1 MGTRGTRLTGL
12 LAAVAVVVLL
22 AAGVAVAEAAVG
34 PALTAYGPA
43 RVSGTEATAVFRVGD
58 RTVRQVRYAD
68 RTTLVYGFVLGNDGR
83 LPVRVTGLATQHP
96 EPRLLRYTRLTDAD
110 GNDEFT
116 VGAGER
122 VRVRLSMFMHACETL
137 SARAGSFATRV
148 SVRTSRA
155 GMFHDV
161 VTVELPEQ
169 VHTGSPRE
177 AFCPRATSTSRS
189 PG

>member
-1 MGTRGTRLTGL
+1 MGTRVMRI
-12 LAAVAVVVLL
+12 LAVVAGVVLL

-34 PALTAYGPA
+34 PVLTAYGPT
-43 RVSGTEATAVFRVGD
+43 RVSGTEATAVFRVGE

-68 RTTLVYGFVLGNDGR
+68 RSTLVYGFVLRNDGP
-83 LPVRVTGLATQHP
+83 LPVRVTGLAVQHP
-96 EPRLLRYTRLTDAD
+96 QPRLLRYTGLSDTDGD
-110 GNDEFT
+110 REFT
-116 VGAGER
+116 IGAGER

-148 SVRTSRA
+148 SVRTARA
-155 GMFHDV
+155 GVFHDV

-177 AFCPRATSTSRS
+177 AFCPRATATSRP